1 MSESPSLRFID
12 PLVLSR
18 IRSLQLIAKTVV
30 EGFVTGLHRSPY
42 HGFSLNFSEYR
53 QYAPGDDIRSVD
65 WKVFGRTDRFYVK
78 KYEGDTNCQMYIL
91 LDNSASMGYASG
103 PISKIDYARFLA
115 ASLSYLAVR
124 QSDAAGLAAFDS
136 GVFNRIPPR
145 AQYRHFL
152 TILHRL
158 EHLELGSRNNIGDA
172 LEELARLIRKR
183 SIVVLISDFYHEVE
197 ELSRTLRFFHH
208 RGNDVILFHL
218 LDPVEL
224 KMPLADSCT
233 LQDMETSDYLSYDPD
248 HSRAS
253 YLELLQK
260 HIGDLQ
266 RGCRDAHIDYS
277 LLSTEEPLDRALY
290 NYLSARQRRY

>member
-1 MSESPSLRFID
+1 MSKSPSLRFID

-18 IRSLQLIAKTVV
+18 IRGLQLIAKTVV

-53 QYAPGDDIRSVD
+53 QYAPGDDIRSID

-78 KYEGDTNCQMYIL
+78 KYEGDTNCQMYLL

-103 PISKIDYARFLA
+103 PISKIDYARYLA
-115 ASLSYLAVR
+115 ASLSYLAIR

-158 EHLELGSRNNIGDA
+158 EQLELGSRNNIGEA

-197 ELSRTLRFFHH
+197 ELSKTLRFFHH

-233 LQDMETSDYLSYDPD
+233 LQDMETSDYLSYVPD
-248 HSRAS
+248 HSRAG
-253 YLELLQK
+253 YLELLQQ

-266 RGCRDAHIDYS
+266 RGCRDARIDYT
-277 LLSTEEPLDRALY
+277 LLSTDEPLDRALY
-290 NYLSARQRRY
+290 SYLSARQRRY

>member
-1 MSESPSLRFID
+1 MRESPSLRFID

-18 IRSLQLIAKTVV
+18 IRGLQLIAKTVV

-78 KYEGDTNCQMYIL
+78 KYEGDTNCQMYIF

-103 PISKIDYARFLA
+103 TISKIDYARYLA

-136 GVFNRIPPR
+136 GVFKRIPPR

-158 EHLELGSRNNIGDA
+158 EHLELGSKNNLGDA
-172 LEELARLIRKR
+172 LEQARRRIRWNTRLLAPMAFMKSPYKPDNAPRPMA
-183 SIVVLISDFYHEVE
+183 
-197 ELSRTLRFFHH
+197 T
-208 RGNDVILFHL
+208 
-218 LDPVEL
+218 
-224 KMPLADSCT
+224 
-233 LQDMETSDYLSYDPD
+233 DMV
-248 HSRAS
+248 
-253 YLELLQK
+253 
-260 HIGDLQ
+260 
-266 RGCRDAHIDYS
+266 
-277 LLSTEEPLDRALY
+277 
-290 NYLSARQRRY
+290 

>member
-18 IRSLQLIAKTVV
+18 IRGLHLIAKTVV

-53 QYAPGDDIRSVD
+53 QYASGDDIRSID

-78 KYEGDTNCQMYIL
+78 KYEGDTNCKMYIL
-91 LDNSASMGYASG
+91 LDNSASMGYGSG
-103 PISKIDYARFLA
+103 PISKIDYARYLA

-136 GVFNRIPPR
+136 EGFSRIRPR
-145 AQYRHFL
+145 AQYRYFL
-152 TILHRL
+152 AILHRL
-158 EHLELGSRNNIGDA
+158 EQLELGSRNNIGDA

-183 SIVVLISDFYHEVE
+183 SIVVLISDFYHQVE
-197 ELSRTLRFFHH
+197 GISKTLRFFHC

-224 KMPLADSCT
+224 KMPLVDSCT
-233 LQDMETSDYLSYDPD
+233 LQDMETSEYLSYVPE
-248 HSRAS
+248 HSRAG
-253 YLELLQK
+253 YLELLQQ
-260 HIGDLQ
+260 HISDLQ
-266 RGCRDAHIDYS
+266 RECRDARIDYT

-290 NYLSARQRRY
+290 SYLSARQRRD

>member
-1 MSESPSLRFID
+1 MSESSSLRFID
-12 PLVLSR
+12 PSVLAR
-18 IRSLQLIAKTVV
+18 IRGLQLIAKTVV

-53 QYAPGDDIRSVD
+53 QYAPGDDIRTVD

-78 KYEGDTNCQMYIL
+78 KYEGDTNCQVYVF

-103 PISKIDYARFLA
+103 PVSKIDYGRYLA

-124 QSDAAGLAAFDS
+124 QSDAVGLAAFDS
-136 GVFNRIPPR
+136 SRFDRLPPR
-145 AQYRHFL
+145 VQYRHFL

-158 EHLELGSRNNIGDA
+158 DHLELGSRTVISDS
-172 LEELARLIRKR
+172 LEGLARLIRKR
-183 SIVVLISDFYHEVE
+183 SIVVLISDFYHKVE
-197 ELSRTLRFFHH
+197 ELSKRLRFFSH

-233 LQDMETSDYLSYDPD
+233 LEDMETSDYLSYVPD
-248 HSRAS
+248 HSQAD
-253 YLELLQK
+253 YLKLLHQ

-266 RGCRDAHIDYS
+266 RECQDAHIDYA
-277 LLSTEEPLDRALY
+277 LLSTEEPLDRALSS
-290 NYLSARQRRY
+290 YLLARQRKY